1 MRAAVLVTGD
11 EILRGRIQE
20 LNAGHLARSLDSL
33 GIEVSRWEMVSD
45 DLLGVSTALTRLMGA
60 GVDLVCVTG
69 GLGPTHDDVTM
80 EAVAQATGR
89 ALELDLA
96 ALALVEARSLRIAEG
111 SAADVLRAVQ
121 RKQALLPVGAKML
134 PPPGTAPGCLLDHD
148 GVVVAVLPGPPWEL
162 ATMWE
167 DALVRD
173 PLAGVLARA
182 AGDLG
187 RVLRIHAVPESLLVA
202 AIEGFPPDDWRRL
215 RVGICARDGELEV
228 TVRSSPSDVGSA
240 DALEDM
246 IAAGVGDALY
256 SRDGA
261 TVDEVVARRLRAAGQ
276 TVAVAES
283 CTGGGLGARLTAL
296 PGSSD
301 YVLGGV
307 ISYAD
312 EVKTALLG
320 VDPAVISRHGAVSAE
335 CAEAMAVGART
346 RLGSDWALAIT
357 GVAGPGGGTPEK
369 PVGLVHIARAGPG
382 GVVHAVRRRGGG
394 REAIRSAS
402 VAAALHLL
410 REALP
415 EPNAV

>member
-1 MRAAVLVTGD
+1 VRAAVLVTGD
-11 EILRGRIQE
+11 EVLRGRIQE
-20 LNAGHLARSLDSL
+20 RNAGHLARSLESL
-33 GIEVSRWEMVSD
+33 GVEVSRWEMVSD
-45 DLLGVSTALTRLMGA
+45 DLAGVSAALTRLMGA

-89 ALELDLA
+89 VLELDPA

-111 SAADVLRAVQ
+111 TGADVLRAVQ
-121 RKQALLPVGAKML
+121 RKQALLPVRATML
-134 PPPGTAPGCLLDHD
+134 PPPGTAPGCLLDHE

-167 DALVRD
+167 DAVGRD

-182 AGDLG
+182 AGDLE

-202 AIEGFPPDDWRRL
+202 AIEDFPPDDWRRL

-228 TVRSSPSDVGSA
+228 TVRSGPSDAGSA

-335 CAEAMAVGART
+335 CAEAMALGARA

-369 PVGLVHIARAGPG
+369 PVGLVHIALAGPG

-394 REAIRSAS
+394 RETIRSAS
-402 VAAALHLL
+402 VAAAFHLL

-415 EPNAV
+415 EPPAV